1 MTMLVNF
8 EHAGLT
14 VGDIDRSLAFYVD
27 LIGMRLLLRRRSP
40 NGGAEVAF
48 VEAAGARL
56 ELIRPDGPVAVPARR
71 VPDTEAGIRH
81 ITFNF
86 DDVDATFDR
95 LLIAGVTPLERPR
108 DAHNRDLLARVAFVL
123 DPDGIVVELVQRA

>member
-1 MTMLVNF
+1 MAMLVNF

-14 VGDIDRSLAFYVD
+14 VSNIDRSLAFYVN
-27 LIGMRLLLRRRSP
+27 LIGMRLLRRRRSP

-56 ELIRPDGPVAVPARR
+56 ELIRPDGPIVVPARR
-71 VPDTEAGIRH
+71 APDTEAGIRH

-86 DDVDATFDR
+86 DDVDAIFER
-95 LLIAGVTPLERPR
+95 LVAAGVTPLERPR